1 MIEKMWDMTHSSCQF
16 KKNSKSVKLVTGRSV
31 INGALNMSWKNSSQF
46 KFSQNFSLNKYIMKF
61 YDTRV
66 SLPICYVLWVCV
78 EWISEAIKD
87 FRPKGTSCRR
97 PDNIIVFTLTC

>member
-16 KKNSKSVKLVTGRSV
+16 KKNSKIVKLVGGRSV

-46 KFSQNFSLNKYIMKF
+46 KFSQNFSLKKMYYEISC
-61 YDTRV
+61 TRV

-87 FRPKGTSCRR
+87 RGQREQVAGGQT
-97 PDNIIVFTLTC
+97 T